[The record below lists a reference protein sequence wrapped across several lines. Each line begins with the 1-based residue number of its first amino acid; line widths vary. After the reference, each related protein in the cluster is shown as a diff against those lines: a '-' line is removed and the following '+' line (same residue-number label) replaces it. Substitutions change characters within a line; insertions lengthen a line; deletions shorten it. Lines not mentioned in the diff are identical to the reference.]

1 MLAAW
6 LLAGCQGAAVT
17 TNAPAISSASSTPA
31 TSTATLSLQGTPPS
45 SITAGSNYSF
55 RPSVTESGG
64 TVSFTIVGQPA
75 WASFNPATGALS
87 GTPTAGDVGTT
98 GNITI
103 SASNGGSTASIGP
116 FAIQV
121 FAPGASTAGT
131 ATLSWV
137 APTQNID
144 GTPITNLAGFRIYY
158 GTSAGAL
165 SQTIDVAGPAATTYA
180 LADLAPGTYYFVVT
194 AYNTAGI
201 QSAQSSM
208 ASKTI

>member
-1 MLAAW
+1 
-6 LLAGCQGAAVT
+6 
-17 TNAPAISSASSTPA
+17 
-31 TSTATLSLQGTPPS
+31 
-45 SITAGSNYSF
+45 
-55 RPSVTESGG
+55 
-64 TVSFTIVGQPA
+64 
-75 WASFNPATGALS
+75 
-87 GTPTAGDVGTT
+87 
-98 GNITI
+98 
-103 SASNGGSTASIGP
+103 
-116 FAIQV
+116 
-121 FAPGASTAGT
+121 
-131 ATLSWV
+131 V

-144 GTPITNLAGFRIYY
+144 GTPITNLAGYRIYY